1 MTKFWNI
8 VLLPILFFALGC
20 KSKSPTEIICGGS
33 MNFAC
38 PADMYCNS
46 KENCGGIDQNGI
58 CVIRPTQCKAE
69 NQPVCGCDG
78 QTYSSPC
85 LAAAKGVSLKLPG
98 TCVVA
103 EPVADEPVADE
114 SGEEMQDE
122 QIQDEGISG
131 K

>member
-1 MTKFWNI
+1 
-8 VLLPILFFALGC
+8 VQSG
-20 KSKSPTEIICGGS
+20 
-33 MNFAC
+33 
-38 PADMYCNS
+38 D
-46 KENCGGIDQNGI
+46 
-58 CVIRPTQCKAE
+58 
-69 NQPVCGCDG
+69 QPVCGCDG